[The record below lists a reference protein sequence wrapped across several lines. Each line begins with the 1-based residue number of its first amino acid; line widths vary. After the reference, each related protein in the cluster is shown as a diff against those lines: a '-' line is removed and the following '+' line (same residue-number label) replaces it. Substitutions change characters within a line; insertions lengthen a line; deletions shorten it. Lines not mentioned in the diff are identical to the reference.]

1 MQESKI
7 RVPSAGTK
15 VDSSTNVEPT
25 TSSHTSGNTMFAA
38 AFSSELVSK
47 AREYATLKHFETNH
61 KYDGQPYDVHLKMVY
76 EFACKYVHLL
86 PDNKIISDVLASCWV
101 HDVIEDCRQTYN
113 DVKNVLGER
122 VADIAYALT
131 NEKGKTRK
139 ERANDKYYEGIRN
152 TPFATYVKIC
162 DRLANVTYS
171 KQSKSKMIEAYRKEN
186 EDFKN
191 QLWSLSYQKM
201 FDDLAACF

>member
-1 MQESKI
+1 MSQ
-7 RVPSAGTK
+7 
-15 VDSSTNVEPT
+15 T
-25 TSSHTSGNTMFAA
+25 TTETGIAQNPLLAA

-61 KYDGQPYDVHLKMVY
+61 KYDGQPYDVHLQMVY
-76 EFACKYVHLL
+76 DFACKYVHLL
-86 PDNKIISDVLASCWV
+86 PDNKTISDVLAACWV

-113 DVKNVLGER
+113 DVKNVLGET

-131 NEKGKTRK
+131 NEKGKNRK
-139 ERANDKYYEGIRN
+139 ERANDKYYQGIRN

-171 KQSKSKMIEAYRKEN
+171 KQHKGNMLNGYRKEN
-186 EDFKN
+186 DDFKK
-191 QLWSLSYQKM
+191 QLWSLAYQEM
-201 FDDLAACF
+201 FDELAWCF

>member
-1 MQESKI
+1 MHTVENL
-7 RVPSAGTK
+7 
-15 VDSSTNVEPT
+15 SSSRND
-25 TSSHTSGNTMFAA
+25 GNTMLAA

-47 AREYATLKHFETNH
+47 AREYATLQHFKTNH
-61 KYDGQPYDVHLKMVY
+61 KYDGQPYDVHLQMVY
-76 EFACKYVHLL
+76 DFACKYVHLL
-86 PDNKIISDVLASCWV
+86 PDNKTISEVLAACWV

-113 DVKNVLGER
+113 DVKNVLGEK

-162 DRLANVTYS
+162 DRLANATYS
-171 KQSKSKMIEAYRKEN
+171 KQSGSKMVEAYKKEN
-186 EDFKN
+186 EDFKK
-191 QLWSLSYQKM
+191 QLWSLAYQEM
-201 FDDLAACF
+201 FDDLAGCF

>member
-7 RVPSAGTK
+7 RVPSDGTK
-15 VDSSTNVEPT
+15 VYSSNQVEHI
-25 TSSHTSGNTMFAA
+25 TSSHTIGNTMLAA

-76 EFACKYVHLL
+76 EFGCKYVHLL
-86 PDNKIISDVLASCWV
+86 PDNKTISDVLAACWV

-162 DRLANVTYS
+162 DRLANATYS
-171 KQSKSKMIEAYRKEN
+171 KQSRSKMIEAYKKEN
-186 EDFKN
+186 EYFKK
-191 QLWSLSYQKM
+191 QLWSLPYQEM
-201 FDDLAACF
+201 FDDLAGCF

>member
-1 MQESKI
+1 MIQTHS
-7 RVPSAGTK
+7 SAGIAQ
-15 VDSSTNVEPT
+15 NPLL
-25 TSSHTSGNTMFAA
+25 AA

-76 EFACKYVHLL
+76 DFACKYVHLL
-86 PDNKIISDVLASCWV
+86 PDNKTISDVLAACWV

-113 DVKNVLGER
+113 DVKNVLGET

-131 NEKGKTRK
+131 NEKGKNRK
-139 ERANDKYYEGIRN
+139 ERANDKYYQGIRN
-152 TPFATYVKIC
+152 TPFASYVKIC

-171 KQSKSKMIEAYRKEN
+171 KQNKGNMLNGYRKEN
-186 EDFKN
+186 DDFKK
-191 QLWSLSYQKM
+191 QLWSLAYQEM
-201 FDDLAACF
+201 FDDLAGCF

>member
-1 MQESKI
+1 MVINTMENMET
-7 RVPSAGTK
+7 AET
-15 VDSSTNVEPT
+15 T
-25 TSSHTSGNTMFAA
+25 TSSRNDDNTVLTA

-47 AREYATLKHFETNH
+47 AREYATLQHFKTNH
-61 KYDGQPYDVHLKMVY
+61 QYDGKPYDVHLQMVY
-76 EFACKYVHLL
+76 DFACKYAHLL
-86 PDNKIISDVLASCWV
+86 PDNKTISEVLAACWV

-152 TPFATYVKIC
+152 TPFAAYVKIC

-171 KQSKSKMIEAYRKEN
+171 KQSGSKMIEAYKKEN
-186 EDFKN
+186 DDFKK
-191 QLWSLSYQKM
+191 QLWSLAYQEM
-201 FDDLAACF
+201 FDDLAKCF